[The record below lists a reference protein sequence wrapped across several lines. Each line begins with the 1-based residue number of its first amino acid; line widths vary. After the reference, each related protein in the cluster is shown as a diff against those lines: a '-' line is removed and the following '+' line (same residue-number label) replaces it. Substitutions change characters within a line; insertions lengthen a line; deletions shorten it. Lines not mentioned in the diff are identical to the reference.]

1 MPPRTVPPRLGRR
14 RGEFSRAPLER
25 MMRVHQRILDGKF
38 PNCRKL
44 ARELEVSSKTVMRD
58 IDFMRDRLGLPIEY
72 DQLHFGFFYTEPV
85 THFPSVEVSEGEVVA
100 LLVARKALE
109 QYRGSPY
116 EKPLRT
122 AFDKI
127 CKGLQ
132 DRIDFRW
139 EVVDGSISFKGIG
152 VGKSDL
158 DLFEDLSRAV
168 LRSHEV
174 MFEYRKLAG
183 SGWETRRVQ
192 PFHLGCI
199 ENQWYL
205 FGHDLIRN
213 QIRTFA
219 LPRMR
224 KLKVSGTRFKRP
236 ADFSIA
242 THLGGSFG
250 VFTGR
255 EKHRVRIEFDPWA
268 SRLVA
273 ERSWHGSQRIRQL
286 SGERIELTLHLDGI
300 EEIERWLLS
309 WGVHARVLEPPAL
322 VRRLRA
328 ATREMAGLYDNV
340 SAP

>member
-1 MPPRTVPPRLGRR
+1 
-14 RGEFSRAPLER
+14 
-25 MMRVHQRILDGKF
+25 MRVHQRILDGKF

-44 ARELEVSSKTVMRD
+44 AREMEISSKTVMRD

-72 DQLHFGFFYTEPV
+72 DQLHFGFVYTEPV
-85 THFPSVEVSEGEVVA
+85 THFPSVEVSEGELVA

-116 EKPLRT
+116 ERPLEI

-139 EVVDGSISFKGIG
+139 EAVEGSISFKGIG
-152 VGKSDL
+152 VGRSDL
-158 DLFEDLSRAV
+158 ELFENLSRAV

-174 MFEYRKLAG
+174 LFEYRKLTG

-192 PFHLGCI
+192 PYHLGCI
-199 ENQWYL
+199 DNQWYL
-205 FGHDLIRN
+205 FGHDLARK

-224 KLKVSGTRFKRP
+224 KLQVSGTRFKRP
-236 ADFSIA
+236 ADFSIT
-242 THLGGSFG
+242 THLGGSLG

-255 EKHRVRIEFDPWA
+255 EKHRIRIEFDAWA
-268 SRLVA
+268 ARLVM
-273 ERSWHGSQRIRQL
+273 ERSWHGSQKIRQL
-286 SGERIELTLHLDGI
+286 PGERIELTLQLDGL

-309 WGVHARVLEPPAL
+309 WGAHARVLAPPAL
-322 VRRLRA
+322 VRRIQSA
-328 ATREMAGLYDNV
+328 AKEMAARYEKV
-340 SAP
+340 KSR